1 MRRAI
6 KTLGLFLSAIFML
19 AGCSSSEDEDLII
32 ISDGPSWNFP
42 EVKDYNIVEENLSKP
57 PYSDGFT
64 KNSIHQIPLSQ
75 LPNWVSYLANSIGN
89 AIIYRTSVY
98 GEYVYNIN
106 NMISSSNGY
115 FYDSKGYLIG
125 NSHSFLSQNHEWELI
140 CITKPDIIEDYNAM
154 KDMFHDTTNPLL
166 GKWALVKTSSE
177 LQYWEFRSDGTGF
190 TYYLYNGE
198 IREKLPFL
206 YSAEEINLSE
216 GRKWIGLK
224 LAFETEK
231 MTHKVYYEF
240 DSDNNLFSV
249 FSHDHKLQRCID

>member
-6 KTLGLFLSAIFML
+6 KTLGIFLSAIFML

-106 NMISSSNGY
+106 SMISSSNGY

-125 NSHSFLSQNHEWELI
+125 KSHSFL
-140 CITKPDIIEDYNAM
+140 
-154 KDMFHDTTNPLL
+154 
-166 GKWALVKTSSE
+166 
-177 LQYWEFRSDGTGF
+177 
-190 TYYLYNGE
+190 
-198 IREKLPFL
+198 
-206 YSAEEINLSE
+206 
-216 GRKWIGLK
+216 
-224 LAFETEK
+224 
-231 MTHKVYYEF
+231 
-240 DSDNNLFSV
+240 
-249 FSHDHKLQRCID
+249 

>member
-6 KTLGLFLSAIFML
+6 KTLGIFLSAIFML

-106 NMISSSNGY
+106 SMISSSNGY

-125 NSHSFLSQNHEWELI
+125 NSHSFLSQKHEWELI

-154 KDMFHDTTNPLL
+154 KDLLHDTTNPLL
-166 GKWALVKTSSE
+166 GKWALVNPSGE

-206 YSAEEINLSE
+206 SSCFPLYN
-216 GRKWIGLK
+216 
-224 LAFETEK
+224 
-231 MTHKVYYEF
+231 
-240 DSDNNLFSV
+240 
-249 FSHDHKLQRCID
+249 